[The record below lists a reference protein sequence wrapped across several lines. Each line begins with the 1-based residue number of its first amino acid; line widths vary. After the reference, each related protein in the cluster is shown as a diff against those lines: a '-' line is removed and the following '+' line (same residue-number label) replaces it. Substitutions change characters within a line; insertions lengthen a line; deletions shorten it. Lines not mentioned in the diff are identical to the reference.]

1 MKKSIFEKLGIDLS
15 KVDKDIKGFLRGFI
29 TEYSKNVRK
38 FNSDEVQ
45 EYFHMFIAATMLEYH
60 KFYENFDLEVP
71 YRIKSPKSVLD
82 KVLEYLSRQE
92 KSVYDYNE
100 YNEYQGKL
108 REDLTDM
115 FAMTMVG
122 YNRPPTFYSNDPEIQ
137 ELIKEKKINHAL
149 LGEMQKFKLSVKKD
163 EFSGTGTD
171 AYNYYCTKKQYYI
184 NCMMILERLKT
195 MVDPKAT
202 ELLSRYNKMLD
213 VIKSNVPE
221 KFFYVCDNK
230 IKELN
235 EVENLDTE
243 EKLEKA
249 YNEIYN
255 LIGQCN
261 LSEHEEKQLMQKITE
276 EDTKDV
282 NFLKLEEDFTSRL
295 YDKIDLAILTKQI
308 YSVFDKS
315 ETLKKFGIKLD
326 KESAKRKR
334 TSRGYVANFVYLE
347 TPFGKIEMQIQSKHE
362 NNEGNYGYSAHSDMD
377 GKVIKEFDI
386 PELDDEEGLNVF
398 RTCVAFISPQKFFA
412 RFDNSEPNRIMT
424 QIFGQFQ
431 NYKSVISQVKKGSND
446 ESRLKKYFGKLYA
459 KRRKYFPNDYKK
471 EKIESFIEYDIE
483 EYLNSPEFKKLM
495 ENQKEENKKS
505 EGR

>member
-1 MKKSIFEKLGIDLS
+1 MKKNIFEKLGIDIS
-15 KVDKDIKGFLRGFI
+15 KADKETRGFFRGFI
-29 TEYSKNVRK
+29 TEYAKNVKK
-38 FNSDEVQ
+38 FNTEEVQ

-60 KFYENFDLEVP
+60 KLYENFDLEVP

-115 FAMTMVG
+115 FAITMVG

-137 ELIKEKKINHAL
+137 ELIEEKKRNHAL
-149 LGEMQKFKLSVKKD
+149 LGEMQKFKLSVKKG
-163 EFSGTGTD
+163 EFSGTDTD

-184 NCMMILERLKT
+184 NCIMIIERLKT

-202 ELLSRYNKMLD
+202 KLLARYNKMLD
-213 VIKSNVPE
+213 VIKNNVPE
-221 KFFYVCDNK
+221 KFFYICDNK
-230 IKELN
+230 IQELN

-243 EKLEKA
+243 EKLQKA
-249 YNEIYN
+249 YKEIYD
-255 LIGQCN
+255 LIDDCDF
-261 LSEHEEKQLMQKITE
+261 SEEDNKHLMQKITQ
-276 EDTKDV
+276 EDTKEV
-282 NFLKLEEDFTSRL
+282 NFLKLEEDFTSRI

-315 ETLKKFGIKLD
+315 DLLKKFGVTLN

-334 TSRGYVANFVYLE
+334 TESGYVANFVYLE
-347 TPFGKIEMQIQSKHE
+347 TPFGKVEMQIQSKHE
-362 NNEGNYGYSAHSDMD
+362 NNEGNYGYSAHSSMD
-377 GKVIKEFDI
+377 GKGLQEFDI
-386 PELDDEEGLNVF
+386 PELDDEEGLKEF

-431 NYKSVISQVKKGSND
+431 NYKSVMSQVRKGSKD
-446 ESRLKKYFGKLYA
+446 ESRLKKYFAKLYA
-459 KRRKYFPNDYKK
+459 KRRKYFPNDDKR

-483 EYLNSPEFKKLM
+483 EYLNSPEFKKIIGIQKN
-495 ENQKEENKKS
+495 NQ